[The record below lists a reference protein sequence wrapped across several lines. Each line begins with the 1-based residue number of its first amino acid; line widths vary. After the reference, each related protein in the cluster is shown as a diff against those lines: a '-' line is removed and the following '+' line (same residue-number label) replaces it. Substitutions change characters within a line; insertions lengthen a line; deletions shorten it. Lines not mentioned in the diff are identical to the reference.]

1 MKIPILVTGCNKLNK
16 GFTLIE
22 LLVSIIIIGLIS
34 SIVFINFSV
43 VDSFE
48 KNTNSLK
55 SSFNYLSEE
64 SMLSGSM
71 IGWYANNKSAKAFY
85 LTKSGDRIVER
96 NLYLPKSNWDNWEND
111 KKIFISP
118 EGIETIIENEFVPKP
133 YLIFFPDGQNSGGV
147 LNIEFDSELY
157 TIQIDKNGTI
167 KTKYE
172 RY

>member
-48 KNTNSLK
+48 KNTNSLR
-55 SSFNYLSEE
+55 SSFDYLSEE

-71 IGWYANNKSAKAFY
+71 IGWYANNKSAKAF
-85 LTKSGDRIVER
+85 T
-96 NLYLPKSNWDNWEND
+96 
-111 KKIFISP
+111 
-118 EGIETIIENEFVPKP
+118 
-133 YLIFFPDGQNSGGV
+133 
-147 LNIEFDSELY
+147 
-157 TIQIDKNGTI
+157 
-167 KTKYE
+167 
-172 RY
+172 